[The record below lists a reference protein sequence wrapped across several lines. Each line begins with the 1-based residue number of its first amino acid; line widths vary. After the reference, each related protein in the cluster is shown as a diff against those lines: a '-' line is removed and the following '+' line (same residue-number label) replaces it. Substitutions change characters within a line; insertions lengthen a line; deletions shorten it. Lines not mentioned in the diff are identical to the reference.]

1 MHKQTHFGQKCK
13 TEGFSSSVWGG
24 SLAWLCLR
32 GAAEK
37 RGPFCVYASR
47 WGIAKQVRE
56 KKKKKLRLG
65 NGMWKYNSVRPLL
78 MKVCRGELDLEQ
90 RQRLKL
96 SCATKGAGVS
106 RGELNSPLTANTNRS
121 YCLVGMRPDLPP
133 FFFFFLRTTHSP
145 SASVRI

>member
-1 MHKQTHFGQKCK
+1 
-13 TEGFSSSVWGG
+13 
-24 SLAWLCLR
+24 
-32 GAAEK
+32 
-37 RGPFCVYASR
+37 
-47 WGIAKQVRE
+47 
-56 KKKKKLRLG
+56 
-65 NGMWKYNSVRPLL
+65 MWKYNSVRPLL

-133 FFFFFLRTTHSP
+133 FFFSFFFYAQRIPRAQAFGSNVWTYFSSQKETHKNTP
-145 SASVRI
+145 AEFCGSVRSEGSSKLSCKQFDLWRVSQWISHTQVRACGEKTPRM